1 MPAVALLAGGLSRQ
15 FPMNLNYTAYKV
27 IQLNYNDP
35 LIGSNLDTDSD
46 KRKVKWVASLSH
58 STELHDLEDTNK
70 MTP

>member
-15 FPMNLNYTAYKV
+15 FPMNLNYTAYKA

-35 LIGSNLDTDSD
+35 LIGLNLDTDSD
-46 KRKVKWVASLSH
+46 KRKGQMDCVLSH
-58 STELHDLEDTNK
+58 SAPLHDLEDTNK